1 MFQADEL
8 KKKFEES
15 RKEYEKKKEHMKEG
29 VILLHMGLW
38 DWFSFIDQRQ
48 LQKEL
53 SNKKQEAHALM
64 GEMESIAQAFEEIQE
79 QNIRLLQQLKVIFT
93 LILCVNCQSMYN

>member
-1 MFQADEL
+1 MYYGIDFC
-8 KKKFEES
+8 
-15 RKEYEKKKEHMKEG
+15 
-29 VILLHMGLW
+29 
-38 DWFSFIDQRQ
+38 FIDQRQ

-79 QNIRLLQQLKVIFT
+79 QNIRLLQQLKVNFA
-93 LILCVNCQSMYN
+93 LIYHLDHTGIDL